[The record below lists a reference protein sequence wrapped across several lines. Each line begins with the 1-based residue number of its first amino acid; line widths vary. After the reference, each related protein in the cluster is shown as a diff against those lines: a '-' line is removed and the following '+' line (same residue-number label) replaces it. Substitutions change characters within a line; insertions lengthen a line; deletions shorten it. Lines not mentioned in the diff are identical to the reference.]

1 MGADAREYD
10 EDFAR
15 IEEHVGRITGKARF
29 EVMTALDEDRDGVH
43 ALAERLGK
51 NATIQNP
58 AAVSIVAIRSGEHKR
73 RPRVMKQDD
82 GGTGHE
88 RTLIPAADALRR
100 LYDAKLDELT
110 RYGLPERERIPI
122 AVDYACGEVWRC
134 QIQPMPD
141 GGIVR
146 LEDDLYRAI
155 GFDRSTGLRFSATS

>member
-1 MGADAREYD
+1 MSATTINHAERVQELVGTLRGSQLRELDA
-10 EDFAR
+10 
-15 IEEHVGRITGKARF
+15 
-29 EVMTALDEDRDGVH
+29 
-43 ALAERLGK
+43 ALAENAEGVVRL
-51 NATIQNP
+51 ADEIARNP
-58 AAVSIVAIRSGEHKR
+58 RLNCPPVVLLTALRKGEHR
-73 RPRVMKQDD
+73 RKVRSMSTDA
-82 GGTGHE
+82 GGTGHD

-100 LYDAKLDELT
+100 LYDSKLDELT

-155 GFDRSTGLRFSATS
+155 GFDRSTGMRFPATS